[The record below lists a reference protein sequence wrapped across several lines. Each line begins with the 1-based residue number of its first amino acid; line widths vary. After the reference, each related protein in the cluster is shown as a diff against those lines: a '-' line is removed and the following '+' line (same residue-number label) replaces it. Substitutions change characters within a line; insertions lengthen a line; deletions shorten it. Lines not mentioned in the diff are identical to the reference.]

1 MNDTD
6 RQARIH
12 HLQNRR
18 HALLQRREQRG
29 APVAS
34 IDMELNVVRS
44 ELQAL
49 YESGRL
55 QQRTPTPM
63 PRATHRQ
70 CA

>member
-12 HLQNRR
+12 QLQNHRR
-18 HALLQRREQRG
+18 ALLQRREQRG
-29 APVAS
+29 APIAT
-34 IDMELNVVRS
+34 IDMELTVVRS

-55 QQRTPTPM
+55 QPSHRAAPTPQL
-63 PRATHRQ
+63 A
-70 CA
+70 